1 MNRYF
6 IKYKYITIITLFI
19 VFISSLMSVGGAFIL
34 SDVVNSATL
43 LDKKELAKY
52 IYIAVFYLIVLRCV
66 GKLDN
71 YFQNELVDKISVSLR
86 KDYFS
91 AVINENRTV
100 FHNKTVGNYMSV
112 IINDVDII
120 TSSYVSFL
128 LSIVAS
134 IVAVCAA
141 IISMIYINPLLL
153 GFSIIIGI
161 IYILISSSFSKKLIR
176 YKDQWKKSLE
186 LYTNQIKDLLSGFDV
201 IRDFSLQNKTIKMFK
216 EDSEKLGEYKKKL
229 CIKVENLNNANVI
242 LGQLIVFA
250 IVFSSSYLVAVNK
263 MTVGELIALVQLMLA
278 MITPLQELIASIN
291 EIKSLANI
299 KNEFINIIN
308 NKQIEANTTQQV
320 YPEYGKKLNDICFES
335 VSFSYDDGREILKN
349 INLNL
354 KIGKKYVI
362 LGESGS
368 GKSSLVSLLL
378 NHYQNYQGKITIDG
392 KDYKELSSDSL
403 AKLFAVVQQNVIL
416 FDGTIEDNITLFK
429 NVSLEEIKEVMR
441 IACLS
446 KFIKQKWMHREI
458 KENGLSLSGGEKQ
471 RISIARALLM
481 KRKILILDEATS
493 AIDELTSKQI
503 LSQIL
508 EVKDQTCIAIMHYL
522 PDSVKEMFD
531 YVYILKDGKL
541 TLQ

>member
-112 IINDVDII
+112 IIKDVDII

-216 EDSEKLGEYKKKL
+216 EDSEKLGEYKKNYASKL
-229 CIKVENLNNANVI
+229 K
-242 LGQLIVFA
+242 
-250 IVFSSSYLVAVNK
+250 
-263 MTVGELIALVQLMLA
+263 T
-278 MITPLQELIASIN
+278 
-291 EIKSLANI
+291 
-299 KNEFINIIN
+299 
-308 NKQIEANTTQQV
+308 
-320 YPEYGKKLNDICFES
+320 
-335 VSFSYDDGREILKN
+335 
-349 INLNL
+349 
-354 KIGKKYVI
+354 
-362 LGESGS
+362 
-368 GKSSLVSLLL
+368 
-378 NHYQNYQGKITIDG
+378 
-392 KDYKELSSDSL
+392 
-403 AKLFAVVQQNVIL
+403 
-416 FDGTIEDNITLFK
+416 
-429 NVSLEEIKEVMR
+429 
-441 IACLS
+441 
-446 KFIKQKWMHREI
+446 
-458 KENGLSLSGGEKQ
+458 
-471 RISIARALLM
+471 
-481 KRKILILDEATS
+481 
-493 AIDELTSKQI
+493 
-503 LSQIL
+503 
-508 EVKDQTCIAIMHYL
+508 
-522 PDSVKEMFD
+522 
-531 YVYILKDGKL
+531 
-541 TLQ
+541 

>member
-1 MNRYF
+1 M
-6 IKYKYITIITLFI
+6 
-19 VFISSLMSVGGAFIL
+19 
-34 SDVVNSATL
+34 
-43 LDKKELAKY
+43 
-52 IYIAVFYLIVLRCV
+52 
-66 GKLDN
+66 
-71 YFQNELVDKISVSLR
+71 
-86 KDYFS
+86 
-91 AVINENRTV
+91 
-100 FHNKTVGNYMSV
+100 
-112 IINDVDII
+112 
-120 TSSYVSFL
+120 
-128 LSIVAS
+128 
-134 IVAVCAA
+134 
-141 IISMIYINPLLL
+141 
-153 GFSIIIGI
+153 
-161 IYILISSSFSKKLIR
+161 
-176 YKDQWKKSLE
+176 
-186 LYTNQIKDLLSGFDV
+186 
-201 IRDFSLQNKTIKMFK
+201 
-216 EDSEKLGEYKKKL
+216 
-229 CIKVENLNNANVI
+229 
-242 LGQLIVFA
+242 GQLIVFA

>member
-1 MNRYF
+1 MRN
-6 IKYKYITIITLFI
+6 L
-19 VFISSLMSVGGAFIL
+19 
-34 SDVVNSATL
+34 
-43 LDKKELAKY
+43 
-52 IYIAVFYLIVLRCV
+52 
-66 GKLDN
+66 
-71 YFQNELVDKISVSLR
+71 
-86 KDYFS
+86 
-91 AVINENRTV
+91 EN
-100 FHNKTVGNYMSV
+100 
-112 IINDVDII
+112 I
-120 TSSYVSFL
+120 
-128 LSIVAS
+128 
-134 IVAVCAA
+134 
-141 IISMIYINPLLL
+141 
-153 GFSIIIGI
+153 
-161 IYILISSSFSKKLIR
+161 
-176 YKDQWKKSLE
+176 
-186 LYTNQIKDLLSGFDV
+186 
-201 IRDFSLQNKTIKMFK
+201 
-216 EDSEKLGEYKKKL
+216 KKL

-531 YVYILKDGKL
+531 YVYILKMVS
-541 TLQ
+541 